1 MNTIDICNEL
11 HQNFIDFAYEANSQ
25 RAFADA
31 RDGLKPG
38 QRACLWEMYS
48 KGYTSNKPHVKSAK
62 ISGGVIANWWP
73 HGDVAIYETFAR
85 MSQSWINNIPEV
97 NWHGANGNI
106 VIGNEPASARYTEA
120 KLDKATEEGMFQ
132 GIKKQNVPM
141 ILNFSEDEE
150 WPEVL
155 PAIMPRLLI
164 NGCQGIGVTISNTWL
179 PMNLKEIT
187 RSIKKYALTGE
198 LDINEGLIDFPSGGI
213 IINKDNLSIIHKTG
227 KGKVI
232 LRAKAE
238 VKGKSILITELPYQ
252 VFVEPLMDE
261 IKALLV
267 KDELDDIKDIY
278 NKTDKKRLLIEIEC
292 KNSPEST
299 LKKLYAMTSLQK
311 NYNTNQFALV
321 GKTPKLLT
329 LKEYYDIYLNH
340 NKTCIRKEYE
350 YDLNKAKVRLNIVE
364 GLLIALEDIDN
375 VVQLIKKSKNAA
387 AAKDTLK
394 ETYNLNEEQAKAIV
408 DMKLGRIANLEKLE
422 LENEK
427 QKLIDTIKEINEI
440 LSNEKTLL
448 DILLKRLEDFTKKYG
463 YDRRTELQ
471 NFEIKPEEKEIET
484 VTPED
489 VVVVINKTGEIKRIA
504 KASFRTQR
512 KGGKGIKTEDDAVL
526 GTFSTNTIDTLLA
539 FTNTGKMFRLLID
552 NIPAGTNISKGV
564 GIGSLINLEPSEKVI
579 AATTLERKNNKKY
592 VVFMTKQGLIKKT
605 LLEEYTQTKRSTGI
619 AAIKLKEGDS
629 IANIELMNE
638 EEMIIITKKGM
649 SIHFDTKDIA
659 AIGRVTTG
667 VKAIK
672 LDEDDEVLVGLPILN
687 NENQVAVITE
697 YGYGKKT
704 KVDEFPFQGRAG
716 KGVVI
721 YKTTPSTGKIIG
733 AAIVNDESNLLLVGK
748 TSICISA
755 KDIPLLGRSATGNI
769 MIKSGSLNSIVE
781 L

>member
-1 MNTIDICNEL
+1 
-11 HQNFIDFAYEANSQ
+11 
-25 RAFADA
+25 
-31 RDGLKPG
+31 
-38 QRACLWEMYS
+38 MYS

-85 MSQSWINNIPEV
+85 MSQPWINNIPEV

-179 PMNLKEIT
+179 PMNLREIT
-187 RSIKKYALTGE
+187 RSIKKYVSTGE
-198 LDINEGLIDFPSGGI
+198 FDISEGLIDFPSGGI
-213 IINKDNLSIIHKTG
+213 IINKNNLSTIHKTG

-261 IKALLV
+261 IKALLA

-292 KNSPEST
+292 KSSPEST

-311 NYNTNQFALV
+311 SYNANQFALV

-329 LKEYYDIYLNH
+329 LKEYYDIYLAH

-350 YDLNKAKVRLNIVE
+350 YDLNKTKVRLNIVE

-375 VVQLIKKSKNAA
+375 VVQLIKKSKDAA
-387 AAKDTLK
+387 AAKDALK

-427 QKLIDTIKEINEI
+427 QKLIDTVKEIEEI
-440 LSNEKTLL
+440 LSNEKAIL

-463 YDRRTELQ
+463 YNRRTELQ
-471 NFEIKPEEKEIET
+471 DFETKPEEKEIEM
-484 VTPED
+484 VSPEE
-489 VVVVINKTGEIKRIA
+489 VIVIITKNGEIKRVP
-504 KASFRTQR
+504 KSNFRIQKR
-512 KGGKGIKTEDDAVL
+512 GGKGVKTEDETIL
-526 GTFSTNTIDTLLA
+526 SSISTNTIDNLLL
-539 FTNTGKMFRLLID
+539 FTNMGKMYKLLVD
-552 NIPAGTNISKGV
+552 KIPTGTSTSKGTSV
-564 GIGSLINLEPSEKVI
+564 NNLINLLPNEQVI
-579 AATTLERKNNKKY
+579 AVTNLDRKNNNKY
-592 VVFMTKQGLIKKT
+592 VVFITKNGMLKKT
-605 LLEEYTQTKRSTGI
+605 KLEEYSGVKRTTGI
-619 AAIKLKEGDS
+619 TAIKIKEGDS
-629 IANIELMNE
+629 IANIELMDE
-638 EEMIIITKKGM
+638 EDMIIVTKKGM
-649 SIHFDTKDIA
+649 AIHIGTKDVLP
-659 AIGRVTTG
+659 IGRDTMG
-667 VKAIK
+667 IKAIK
-672 LDEDDEVLVGLPILN
+672 LKPEDEVFKGIAIRDNAETLATFTEFGL
-687 NENQVAVITE
+687 
-697 YGYGKKT
+697 GKKT
-704 KVDEFPFQGRAG
+704 KLEEFSIQGKNGIGIAVQ
-716 KGVVI
+716 KLF
-721 YKTTPSTGKIIG
+721 PSSGDISGAEII
-733 AAIVNDESNLLLVGK
+733 NDKDNLLITGNK
-748 TSICISA
+748 SICISA
-755 KDIPLLGRSATGNI
+755 VDVPLLSRISAGNV
-769 MIKSGSLNSIVE
+769 MIKGTIKSVVKI
-781 L
+781 

>member
-1 MNTIDICNEL
+1 
-11 HQNFIDFAYEANSQ
+11 
-25 RAFADA
+25 
-31 RDGLKPG
+31 
-38 QRACLWEMYS
+38 MYS

-85 MSQSWINNIPEV
+85 MSQPWINNIPEV

-179 PMNLKEIT
+179 PMNLREIT
-187 RSIKKYALTGE
+187 RSIKKYVSTGE
-198 LDINEGLIDFPSGGI
+198 FDISEGLIDFPSGGI
-213 IINKDNLSIIHKTG
+213 IINKNNLSTIHKTG

-261 IKALLV
+261 IKALLA

-292 KNSPEST
+292 KSSPEST

-311 NYNTNQFALV
+311 SYNANQFALV

-329 LKEYYDIYLNH
+329 LKEYYDIYLAH

-387 AAKDTLK
+387 AAKDALK

-427 QKLIDTIKEINEI
+427 QKLIDTVKEIEEI
-440 LSNEKTLL
+440 LSNEKAIL

-463 YDRRTELQ
+463 YNRRTELQ
-471 NFEIKPEEKEIET
+471 DFETKPEEKEIEM
-484 VTPED
+484 VSPEE
-489 VVVVINKTGEIKRIA
+489 VIVIITKNGEIKRVP
-504 KASFRTQR
+504 KSNFRIQKR
-512 KGGKGIKTEDDAVL
+512 GGKGVKTEDETIL
-526 GTFSTNTIDTLLA
+526 SSISTNTIDNLLL
-539 FTNTGKMFRLLID
+539 FTNMGKMYKLLVD
-552 NIPAGTNISKGV
+552 KIPTGTSTSKGTSV
-564 GIGSLINLEPSEKVI
+564 NNLINLLPNEQVI
-579 AATTLERKNNKKY
+579 AVTNLDRKNNNKY
-592 VVFMTKQGLIKKT
+592 VVFITKNGMLKKT
-605 LLEEYTQTKRSTGI
+605 KLEEYSGIKRTTGI
-619 AAIKLKEGDS
+619 TAIKIKEGDS
-629 IANIELMNE
+629 IANIELMDE
-638 EEMIIITKKGM
+638 EDMIIATKKGM
-649 SIHFDTKDIA
+649 AIHIGTKDVLP
-659 AIGRVTTG
+659 IGRDTMG
-667 VKAIK
+667 IKAIK
-672 LDEDDEVLVGLPILN
+672 LKPEDEVFKGIAIRDNAETLATFTEFGL
-687 NENQVAVITE
+687 
-697 YGYGKKT
+697 GKKT
-704 KVDEFPFQGRAG
+704 KLEEFSIQGKNGIGIAVQ
-716 KGVVI
+716 KLS
-721 YKTTPSTGKIIG
+721 PSSGDISGAEII
-733 AAIVNDESNLLLVGK
+733 NDKDNLLITGNK
-748 TSICISA
+748 SICISA
-755 KDIPLLGRSATGNI
+755 VDVPLLSRVSAGNV
-769 MIKSGSLNSIVE
+769 MIKGTIKSVVKI
-781 L
+781 